1 MTLYESRLL
10 TPPREEEEIAPY
22 RPVWR
27 AIIIEGVVMF
37 VTAIGLFVAYRFLG
51 IEVPQRFSAAVNI
64 GLALLPT
71 LVWGLFSLRPER
83 RVPQPRQRL
92 LTFYVLTVLGV
103 NGVVIPLVQETFE
116 LNRWLPQADSASKL
130 LGFALTNGA
139 LNVALLYLMMRYI
152 LWPSHIRTRLDM
164 IAYSSV
170 TAIAYATIS
179 GLRAAAYEYP
189 AAHLL
194 AAQIFADYT
203 LMLTAGAVIGYGVA
217 ESFFAN
223 ASAFIMPFVTII
235 AAILMGVAHS
245 VRSSLISSRF
255 GSDSISG
262 PNALFG
268 FAPAFGLIFS
278 VVFVL
283 GVMLATAFFYANAEQ
298 RERESQAS
306 ER

>member
-1 MTLYESRLL
+1 L

-27 AIIIEGVVMF
+27 AVVIEGAVMLLMAVV
-37 VTAIGLFVAYRFLG
+37 LFIAYRFLG
-51 IEVPQRFSAAVNI
+51 IDVPQRFSAIVNI
-64 GLALLPT
+64 ALALLPT
-71 LVWGLFSLRPER
+71 LVWVMFSLRLER

-92 LTFYVLTVLGV
+92 LTFYVLTILGV
-103 NGVVIPLVQETFE
+103 NGVIVPLVHETFE

-130 LGFALTNGA
+130 LGFAFTNGA
-139 LNVALLYLMMRYI
+139 LNIALVYLMMRYI
-152 LWPSHIRTRLDM
+152 LWPAHIRTRLDM

-170 TAIAYATIS
+170 IAVAYATIN
-179 GLRAAAYEYP
+179 GLRATAYEYP

-203 LMLTAGAVIGYGVA
+203 LMLTAGAVIGYGIT

-223 ASAFIMPFVTII
+223 ARAFTLPFVTIV
-235 AAILMGVAHS
+235 AAMLMGIAHS

-268 FAPAFGLIFS
+268 FAPVFGLVFSTIF
-278 VVFVL
+278 VV
-283 GVMLATAFFYANAEQ
+283 GVMLAAAFFYANAEQ
-298 RERESQAS
+298 RERESQAT